1 MKDRASEQ
9 NDLKVITPPTLL
21 ILFNDM
27 LKSLQ
32 RYNIEQNHR
41 ILHRVAQRLSKR
53 KLKIS
58 QYDIFK
64 IFVKKK
70 Q

>member
-1 MKDRASEQ
+1 MKVRASEQ

-21 ILFNDM
+21 ILFNEK

-41 ILHRVAQRLSKR
+41 ILHRVAQRLSKL
-53 KLKIS
+53 KLKI
-58 QYDIFK
+58 
-64 IFVKKK
+64 
-70 Q
+70 